1 METKPLQGG
10 ERSDPFAEVNAPEFL
25 ARLLAGGRESQR
37 TFGWLVKVTHDR
49 FLAFARR
56 SLSSLEESREVVQE
70 MYLAVHKGLPKF
82 EGKSKLTTWMYSLLH
97 HKICDCIA
105 EKERS
110 REEMVESHEAQLSTE
125 TNVDSWQPLT
135 AWDAPADRVLVR
147 ASLETKISEAVSA
160 LPVAAREVY
169 HLRDVEGLSGD
180 EAAEALGL
188 SSANVRVQLHR
199 ARRLIVEHVQESLRS
214 DVIPGKATR

>member
-1 METKPLQGG
+1 
-10 ERSDPFAEVNAPEFL
+10 
-25 ARLLAGGRESQR
+25 
-37 TFGWLVKVTHDR
+37 
-49 FLAFARR
+49 
-56 SLSSLEESREVVQE
+56 
-70 MYLAVHKGLPKF
+70 
-82 EGKSKLTTWMYSLLH
+82 MYSLLH